1 MADYIYKG
9 SPLVDALR
17 IVTSSHKPQNY
28 LMNIDN
34 SRSSEYVRLQNHF
47 KFRIALR
54 NTFCSF
60 HFLSS

>member
-47 KFRIALR
+47 KFRIAL
-54 NTFCSF
+54 
-60 HFLSS
+60 